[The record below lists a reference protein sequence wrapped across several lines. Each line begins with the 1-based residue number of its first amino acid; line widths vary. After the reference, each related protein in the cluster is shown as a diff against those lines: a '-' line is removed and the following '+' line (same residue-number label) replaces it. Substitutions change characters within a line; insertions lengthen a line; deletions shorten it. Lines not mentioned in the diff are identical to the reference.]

1 MQANLVLIFEV
12 VFCFIYIF
20 ISYKFGSI
28 VFPKQLPGISGE
40 SSRASF
46 PCLDFTAWSPN
57 SGLDFLCLVPF
68 SSVYKPIYKQTDTTG
83 KVKVSSTHRHQ
94 RQKKFKCRSTVG
106 NYIAGMSASND
117 SSAISCNLK
126 KNKTILNSHKWF
138 DNCYF
143 EGSLVLSREF

>member
-20 ISYKFGSI
+20 ISYKFCSI

-68 SSVYKPIYKQTDTTG
+68 SSVYKPVYKQTDTTG

-126 KNKTILNSHKWF
+126 KNNNIKQP
-138 DNCYF
+138 
-143 EGSLVLSREF
+143 LVIW